1 MTVEELRIGN
11 LVDIGKEVNELE
23 LVDFVDMYEN
33 DTLKHFDPIPLN
45 KDWLVKLGFE
55 ELEPFDSNKDGG
67 YHEDRWMHNE
77 TKLTLWFYLGNFDAC
92 SIDGEGEWINV
103 SHVHQL
109 QNLYFALTGEELTL
123 KTVL

>member
-45 KDWLVKLGFE
+45 KDWLVKLGFKQMYF
-55 ELEPFDSNKDGG
+55 LGAKINYYVKGNLIYSII
-67 YHEDRWMHNE
+67 DRHVEYKN
-77 TKLTLWFYLGNFDAC
+77 GSINFIIRKC
-92 SIDGEGEWINV
+92 E
-103 SHVHQL
+103 HVHDL
-109 QNLYFALTGEELTL
+109 QNLYHAITGEELTL
-123 KTVL
+123 KTK